1 MVKKREPLLYEDL
14 EAGEEEK
21 KKRKGLK
28 GAMASIGFAALPSLF
43 FYVSLF

>member
-21 KKRKGLK
+21 KKEERAEG
-28 GAMASIGFAALPSLF
+28 GDG
-43 FYVSLF
+43 